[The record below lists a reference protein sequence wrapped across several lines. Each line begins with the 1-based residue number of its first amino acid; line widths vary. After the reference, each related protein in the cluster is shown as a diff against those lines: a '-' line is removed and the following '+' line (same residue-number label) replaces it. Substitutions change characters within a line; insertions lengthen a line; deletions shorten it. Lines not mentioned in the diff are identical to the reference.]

1 MCKEWMSFF
10 TFTKCSKTKRQHA
23 FPSHSSIKTYS
34 LHSLIG
40 KKELWNNYGLC
51 WTVHDL
57 NKYVNENARLA
68 NHDLPWQG
76 KNRMK
81 LKKKIQHCRVWSRVS
96 TVIHVDE
103 CVCVKHAESL
113 TPPPHT
119 VYSVAHHAS
128 PYTVHQSHNWCQ
140 SIFSPMFIKKTDSK
154 QNTSFPWWTF
164 VTEV

>member
-1 MCKEWMSFF
+1 MCKEWMPFF

-23 FPSHSSIKTYS
+23 FPSHSSIKTFS

-68 NHDLPWQG
+68 NHDLPWQD
-76 KNRMK
+76 KNRMQ
-81 LKKKIQHCRVWSRVS
+81 LKKNTTLQSVKQSKHSHTCRWVCLCETCREPNTSPTHS
-96 TVIHVDE
+96 ILCCSSCLTIYCPPKSQLMSVD
-103 CVCVKHAESL
+103 
-113 TPPPHT
+113 
-119 VYSVAHHAS
+119 
-128 PYTVHQSHNWCQ
+128 
-140 SIFSPMFIKKTDSK
+140 FSPMFIKKTDSK